1 MEAARARAT
10 REQPVARA
18 ARTDGR
24 RPPLCLAKAKRIAPF
39 TARCSRGSMPT
50 ELLITRLGLA
60 DPTDPAGFSFGDR
73 PARPSC
79 SHSRQVGETKVVV
92 NRPAS
97 PRRTTS
103 RLASHR

>member
-1 MEAARARAT
+1 
-10 REQPVARA
+10 
-18 ARTDGR
+18 
-24 RPPLCLAKAKRIAPF
+24 
-39 TARCSRGSMPT
+39 MPT

-79 SHSRQVGETKVVV
+79 WVSLSHARHRQRQVGETKVVV

-97 PRRTTS
+97 RRRTTN